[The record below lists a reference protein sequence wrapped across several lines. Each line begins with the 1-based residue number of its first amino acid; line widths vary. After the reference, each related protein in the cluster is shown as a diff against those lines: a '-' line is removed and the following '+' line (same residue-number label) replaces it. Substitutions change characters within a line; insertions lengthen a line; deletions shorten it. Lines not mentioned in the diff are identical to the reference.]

1 MLLTFRRTTAPL
13 RPSRLLS
20 TQPTTISPPPT
31 TVSPPHPL
39 TKPQLKT
46 LILSHYNN
54 GKFSNLLQNV
64 VASPSVLLTAAHNL
78 THENQPTINSIST
91 NFFNIS
97 QMSDDLINNT
107 FKIESCVIKLT
118 NKGTPSSLN
127 VPNLNLKVLIE
138 SIRIVLEVVYDDRF
152 ATFSYGG
159 RVGMGRATAIR
170 YLKNV
175 ENPTWWF
182 NVSFRNKE
190 FGVENVNKLC
200 LVIKEKVSD
209 DMLIDVIRRLFDLKI
224 ILVEFAGCY
233 LGRGFPNECGL
244 CAILINVYLNVFDQ
258 KLQELRLLVN
268 EESRKARLENE
279 NDGDGGNVVYKPLKI
294 YAVRYL
300 DEILV
305 ITSGSKGLTVKL
317 KNLVV
322 PFLEKNLAL
331 EVNKGVT
338 AVHSAVSEE
347 IRFLGMDVRAVTPS
361 VLRSPMSEKAIR
373 ARKKYLRQKEVR
385 LQELKN
391 RRETNRKKLAMKIF
405 DHVYKKLKTSNGF
418 KFNFQIEKEVKE
430 IFETWGRE
438 TVDEF
443 MGSTEERAALY
454 RKLSGG
460 DFLSLKRIREQLP
473 LDLVESYDKFQENVD
488 KYLNPMKARKE
499 MEERKRKL
507 EDEEEKKYAE
517 RTVKDLTKLCI
528 KVDAPDRLVRQA
540 IRLARFTND
549 MGRPRPIGALMVL
562 EDADIIKWHAGVGKR
577 WLDYFCCCHNFKIVK
592 TVVNYHMRFSC
603 ILTLAEKHESTKREA
618 IKHYT
623 KDLRVFDV
631 DGNEELYF
639 PSEREIKMMGDKNL
653 VDPKP
658 VDGALTMLLTRLA
671 TDENLYR
678 CGAHFCQ
685 RFDTIVYRI
694 RLLQKD
700 LNLDCEKSWVS
711 GMGVIPDVFDRKC
724 VPLCSDHVSQ
734 MYLGALTL
742 QDVDFSSLLDVC
754 YLAVYPFSARQIR
767 LDLTSGSTESEV
779 QQYLFRRSRIA
790 VPKVNIPSL
799 IFLRLGLDEKK
810 ELVYAIALS
819 NLWKVWLQRN

>member
-200 LVIKEKVSD
+200 LVIKEK
-209 DMLIDVIRRLFDLKI
+209 
-224 ILVEFAGCY
+224 
-233 LGRGFPNECGL
+233 
-244 CAILINVYLNVFDQ
+244 
-258 KLQELRLLVN
+258 LQELRLLVN

-418 KFNFQIEKEVKE
+418 KFNFQIEKEVKV

-754 YLAVYPFSARQIR
+754 YLAVYPFSVRQIR

>member
-97 QMSDDLINNT
+97 QMSDDLINNK

-118 NKGTPSSLN
+118 NK
-127 VPNLNLKVLIE
+127 
-138 SIRIVLEVVYDDRF
+138 
-152 ATFSYGG
+152 
-159 RVGMGRATAIR
+159 
-170 YLKNV
+170 
-175 ENPTWWF
+175 
-182 NVSFRNKE
+182 
-190 FGVENVNKLC
+190 
-200 LVIKEKVSD
+200 
-209 DMLIDVIRRLFDLKI
+209 
-224 ILVEFAGCY
+224 
-233 LGRGFPNECGL
+233 
-244 CAILINVYLNVFDQ
+244 
-258 KLQELRLLVN
+258 ELRLLVN
-268 EESRKARLENE
+268 EESRKARLENG

-317 KNLVV
+317 KNLSVQ
-322 PFLEKNLAL
+322 FLEKNLAL

-373 ARKKYLRQKEVR
+373 ARRKYLRQKEVR

-418 KFNFQIEKEVKE
+418 KFDFRIEKEVKE
-430 IFETWGRE
+430 IFETWSRE

-454 RKLSGG
+454 HKLSGG
-460 DFLSLKRIREQLP
+460 DFLSLKRIRDQLP

-653 VDPKP
+653 VGPKP

-754 YLAVYPFSARQIR
+754 YLAVYPFSVRQIR

-790 VPKVNIPSL
+790 VPKVNIPTPYEFTSVKQML
-799 IFLRLGLDEKK
+799 AYFFATGLG
-810 ELVYAIALS
+810 
-819 NLWKVWLQRN
+819 